1 MSPEIKETPPVNE
14 DSPKDN
20 TLLRM
25 ENVREFGKFS
35 FELEEKREQSIV
47 NQSSQMLTAFSLF
60 SAAILMAL
68 PIVAEYSSI
77 PDWQIM
83 YLAEVAFA
91 PLLASLVLAII
102 AQWRFTYET
111 MQDAEGFE
119 NILYR
124 QKSDYHDQSDY
135 DWQWVYQLSAVQKS
149 KKKNNDFRVRLIKAS
164 MICFLFSVSI
174 LILGNLVFFILYT

>member
-102 AQWRFTYET
+102 A
-111 MQDAEGFE
+111 
-119 NILYR
+119 
-124 QKSDYHDQSDY
+124 
-135 DWQWVYQLSAVQKS
+135 
-149 KKKNNDFRVRLIKAS
+149 
-164 MICFLFSVSI
+164 
-174 LILGNLVFFILYT
+174 